1 MIRFD
6 FVTELSKK
14 SCI

>member
-6 FVTELSKK
+6 FQTD
-14 SCI
+14 I